1 MSELAYTISGDT
13 FEVPTT
19 VTDWRVR
26 RLKPRGAPELVY
38 GADGRPL
45 TVSIEAGLD
54 ELHDAVSLSGK
65 YRLDPIGDDGK
76 AVENVPPAYIQVTKA
91 RNAAA
96 NDQMSERSTND
107 ARASG
112 ASGGLE
118 LAVLEAVRLNTEA
131 IRHAAEANA
140 AALRYTAEISMRALD
155 KLDKMPDI
163 MAAMAT
169 LLNVAAGTQ
178 LHALQQ
184 REPQPPVQAHRN
196 DAGET
201 HGVDEDNDA
210 SDDDDTDD
218 FAEVE
223 DQGPASML
231 GGFLKAAGFDVT
243 QFLTDMTTKGF
254 SFIHGAASKV
264 KLPSLGAIVDPRK
277 AYAGAQQGAAAHTA
291 QPVRVVDPQAA
302 PPPTVVPSTIA
313 PATATALRHATTEIP
328 PSSSTPATK
337 TPTPSTLKEL
347 LSDRSNA
354 RRFAAVR
361 KGLSPAEQMLIGQ
374 VMQAFTENDLVVWIS
389 TLLALSVP
397 DAIALVRADLARVQA
412 EMSAAPDDEESE
424 GADDEPGDDD
434 ERPDDGNTSLAS

>member
-1 MSELAYTISGDT
+1 MSELAYTINGDT

-19 VTDWRVR
+19 VTDWRVK
-26 RLKPRGAPELVY
+26 RLRPRGAPELVY

-45 TVSIEAGLD
+45 TVSSEAGLD
-54 ELHDAVSLSGK
+54 ELHEAVLLSGK

-76 AVENVPPAYIQVTKA
+76 VVENVPPAYIQVTKA

-96 NDQMSERSTND
+96 NDQMSERSTSD

-112 ASGGLE
+112 ASGGME

-184 REPQPPVQAHRN
+184 REPQPPAQAHRN

-210 SDDDDTDD
+210 NDDDDDD
-218 FAEVE
+218 MDDSGEVE

-291 QPVRVVDPQAA
+291 QPVPVVDPQAA
-302 PPPTVVPSTIA
+302 PP
-313 PATATALRHATTEIP
+313 ATAVPHATTEVP

-434 ERPDDGNTSLAS
+434 ERLEDGSTSSAS